1 MKCTVPS
8 LIEFCPLVDLKKKIQ
23 CIFTLSLLS
32 PLGEGR
38 SSSFEQT

>member
-1 MKCTVPS
+1 M
-8 LIEFCPLVDLKKKIQ
+8 LVLEKILK
-23 CIFTLSLLS
+23 IFKRIFALSLLS